1 MLLKHVSELCG
12 TNPIGYRTAAENIVE
27 EQIAMDTSEAQFISA
42 FLCRTIPKRH
52 ASVNSICVQNP
63 SHIMNG
69 VYVSTFVKQDED
81 LSSDRDD
88 QYWL

>member
-12 TNPIGYRTAAENIVE
+12 TNPIGYRTAAEKHRRRT
-27 EQIAMDTSEAQFISA
+27 IAMDTCEAPIHIG

-63 SHIMNG
+63 SR
-69 VYVSTFVKQDED
+69 S
-81 LSSDRDD
+81 
-88 QYWL
+88 